1 MQKWLTYG
9 VIVGIVAADDITGVP
24 PNERDKIEITDI
36 ASNNLIVTYEDE
48 TLYNALHKIV
58 ENDIGRLPVV
68 DRDNPRKLVGILT
81 KSDIIVAYVK
91 EEEKMRVG
99 G

>member
-24 PNERDKIEITDI
+24 PNERDKIEIKDI